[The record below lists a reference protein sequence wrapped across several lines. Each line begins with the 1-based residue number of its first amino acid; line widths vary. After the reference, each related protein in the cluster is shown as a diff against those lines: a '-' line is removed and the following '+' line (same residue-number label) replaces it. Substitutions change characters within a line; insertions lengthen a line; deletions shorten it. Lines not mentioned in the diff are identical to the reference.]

1 MTMITSRSSADFF
14 AAWKHS
20 LSADFQHDG
29 VPAKSDPWLTQ
40 DSKIA
45 MSDNA
50 LVLALN
56 DDNALLAAAVG
67 HDIHVYDMATSQLLH
82 TLPGDAGSSQKSG
95 KMTYMCRVWNLD
107 APVASDRLDDAVKAA
122 AIAASSTLSQYWP
135 LSDLEAADLQTK
147 FAEIAA
153 GSMRNGAS
161 SWGLYLGTDR
171 VRSATTAVRFSMSRT
186 TPTSWV
192 LDLDVATLR
201 ERLRLS
207 GHTNSIMWAET
218 SPDDMVVAT
227 SSWDKT
233 TRIWSMESGELIHVL
248 EGATMQSWAGAFSPD
263 GALIASGSGDNIVRI
278 WRVDTGELVAHAKRL
293 HPVDPQPG
301 VFPRRRPPRSWG
313 GGRHLA
319 CV

>member
-1 MTMITSRSSADFF
+1 MTTITSRSNVDFF

-40 DSKIA
+40 ASKIA

-56 DDNALLAAAVG
+56 DDNTLLAAAVG

-82 TLPGDAGSSQKSG
+82 TLPGDAGCGIS
-95 KMTYMCRVWNLD
+95 MP
-107 APVASDRLDDAVKAA
+107 PVGSDRLDDAVKAA

-153 GSMRNGAS
+153 GSLRNGRVF
-161 SWGLYLGTDR
+161 LGTLPGHGSRAFSHDG
-171 VRSATTAVRFSMSRT
+171 RSLLYVSDHTHV
-186 TPTSWV
+186 V
-192 LDLDVATLR
+192 VLDVATLR

-218 SPDDMVVAT
+218 SP
-227 SSWDKT
+227 
-233 TRIWSMESGELIHVL
+233 
-248 EGATMQSWAGAFSPD
+248 
-263 GALIASGSGDNIVRI
+263 
-278 WRVDTGELVAHAKRL
+278 
-293 HPVDPQPG
+293 
-301 VFPRRRPPRSWG
+301 
-313 GGRHLA
+313 
-319 CV
+319 